1 MMSDTATPLLKFL
14 PALLGIAALDLDG
27 EFCKLLTPSVKIG
40 SIAKWNT
47 WSLPCMSTRCP

>member
-1 MMSDTATPLLKFL
+1 MSDTATPLLKFL

-47 WSLPCMSTRCP
+47 WSLPCMSTRRP